1 MQPKLPRR
9 IKWIYGSGDIAF
21 SLTNTILSVY
31 FAIFLTDVVG
41 LPARLAAAAIFVGRT
56 WDYINDPLVGY
67 ISDRTRSRWGRRRP
81 FLLFCVLPFALSFVL
96 LWVHPPWSS
105 QLGLVAYYALA
116 YVLFDALFTL
126 VNMPYAALTPE
137 LTQNY
142 DERTSLTS
150 HRMFFSIL
158 GSLIAFT
165 VPLALVDRF
174 IPQNDGRVLWMAILF
189 GGVSILPVLLVFFN
203 TRERQDFMTL
213 EQPKL
218 IPSLKA
224 AFQNKPFLFGAGIY
238 LLTWVAVDLLQT
250 TLLFFLKY
258 VLRRENQSDLIM
270 GTIFVTALLA
280 LPLWNWASRRWN
292 KRLAYICGIAFWAAV
307 QLVLVSLGSGA
318 GLGWLLTLCVLAG
331 VGVSAAHVL
340 PWSILPD
347 AIEWDEWRTGARHEG
362 MFFSLISL
370 MQKIASSIAIPLVL
384 LLLDATGYAPNAS
397 QQLPS
402 ALLGIRLV
410 VGPVPAVLLCAG
422 ILFAV
427 LYPLDRGEFARIVAE
442 LEQRR
447 QQKKLEETQ
456 GDV

>member
-1 MQPKLPRR
+1 
-9 IKWIYGSGDIAF
+9 
-21 SLTNTILSVY
+21 
-31 FAIFLTDVVG
+31 
-41 LPARLAAAAIFVGRT
+41 
-56 WDYINDPLVGY
+56 
-67 ISDRTRSRWGRRRP
+67 
-81 FLLFCVLPFALSFVL
+81 
-96 LWVHPPWSS
+96 
-105 QLGLVAYYALA
+105 
-116 YVLFDALFTL
+116 
-126 VNMPYAALTPE
+126 MPYAALTPE
-137 LTQNY
+137 LTENY

-218 IPSLKA
+218 IPSVKA

-270 GTIFVTALLA
+270 GTIFVTALFA

-292 KRLAYICGIAFWAAV
+292 KRLAYIGGIAFWAAV
-307 QLVLVSLGSGA
+307 QLVLVSLGPGA
-318 GLGWLLTLCVLAG
+318 GLGWLLTLCILAG

-422 ILFAV
+422 ILFAA
-427 LYPLDRGEFARIVAE
+427 LYPLNRTEFARIVAE
-442 LEQRR
+442 LELRR
-447 QQKKLEETQ
+447 QQKKLDKTP
-456 GDV
+456 GGL